1 MEGFN
6 DYLEKAENGD
16 IEAGLVLAKYYLFEN
31 EDDIEEDTLKRIK
44 GYISRAVD
52 EERLDA
58 IRMVADMYFDGRGVE
73 RDKDKAAFWYS
84 KAAEKGDANSLEQYK
99 ICKEDDVDYKR
110 DFKMYAIAA
119 QNGDP
124 LGYFRI
130 GDMYSE
136 GQFVDK
142 DLNEAFNSYVLA
154 YDLASKDKE
163 SEIYPEICMK
173 LAECF
178 MEGKGVESNI
188 LTAKNLIEEA
198 NFRLRVLVNGGND
211 DKLEQYRFSEKVLG
225 DIEEKIK
232 TPCFNTL

>member
-6 DYLEKAENGD
+6 DYLERAESGD
-16 IEAGLVLAKYYLFEN
+16 IDAGLTLANYYLFES
-31 EDDIEEDTLKRIK
+31 EDDIEADTLERIK

-52 EERLDA
+52 EGRLDA
-58 IRMVADMYFDGRGVE
+58 IKMVADMYFDGRGVPQD
-73 RDKDKAAFWYS
+73 RDKAAFWYN
-84 KAAEKGDANSLEQYK
+84 KAAEKGDAESLEQYK
-99 ICKEDDVDYKR
+99 KCNADDVDYKR

-136 GQFVDK
+136 GHFVER
-142 DLNEAFNSYVLA
+142 DLTEAFNSYMLA
-154 YDLASKDKE
+154 YDLASQDKE
-163 SEIYPEICMK
+163 SAIYPEICMK

-178 MEGKGVESNI
+178 MDGKGVESNI
-188 LTAKNLIEEA
+188 LTAKNLVEEA
-198 NFRLRVLVNGGND
+198 NFRFRVLVNGGAD

-225 DIEEKIK
+225 DIDEKIK